1 MKHTYI
7 LSMTV
12 ISILCS
18 GCRPRTAPVERD
30 HPKRRAVVKRK
41 IAGDVIADA
50 AASQI
55 GVTVTYAPAYVAL
68 KYPGGDVPMDRGVC
82 SDVVI
87 RALRKVGMDLQK
99 EIHEDM
105 TANFGS
111 YPKIWGLTRPDKNI
125 DHRRVPNMEAYF
137 KRKGMSLGVSRNGPD
152 YRPGDVV
159 TWRISGLPHT
169 GIVSNDLVPGT
180 DRPKVI
186 HNVGSGVVNQDCLF
200 SYKLFGHYRPFPKP
214 RRR

>member
-125 DHRRVPNMEAYF
+125 DHRR
-137 KRKGMSLGVSRNGPD
+137 
-152 YRPGDVV
+152 
-159 TWRISGLPHT
+159 
-169 GIVSNDLVPGT
+169 
-180 DRPKVI
+180 
-186 HNVGSGVVNQDCLF
+186 
-200 SYKLFGHYRPFPKP
+200 
-214 RRR
+214 RRRAPPPPDRDPPRDREPKCDRGSRSDPRPRQRT